1 MKAPAPFIIF
11 ILFIVANSCTRSAA
25 DSDSKKNLESTQQ
38 PAPVMVTTAQA
49 VTKTFYHELLCNGTL
64 EAASNARMGFE
75 VGGTIA
81 EVLVKSG
88 ELVQKGQ
95 LLAKLN
101 NLQQQMAVER
111 ARNNLMLAKVEMAD
125 ILLGYSS
132 TRDTVNIPP
141 QVMQTVR
148 IKSGYID
155 AELALREAE
164 FQLSKTLIT
173 APIAGRIVNLQAKPN
188 NPTSNYEYCCQI
200 IDEQS
205 FQVVFTVLETEL
217 QFAAPETE
225 VVVFP
230 FSNPKEHCN
239 GRITEVNRIID
250 KNGMVK
256 VVARLS
262 KPSSCFIAGMNVRVL
277 VRKPMVNQLVIP
289 TEGLTQRQNRD
300 VVFVMHD
307 TLAHWQ
313 YVDVGPRNSTEAVI
327 LSGIKSGDK
336 VIISGNATIGH
347 EAWVREIQ

>member
-1 MKAPAPFIIF
+1 MNSKA
-11 ILFIVANSCTRSAA
+11 ILLFFPLFSILHSCTQGVA
-25 DSDSKKNLESTQQ
+25 DSASTLHSTNTQQ
-38 PAPVMVTTAQA
+38 PSPVMVTTGQA

-64 EAASNARMGFE
+64 EASSNARVGFE
-75 VGGTIA
+75 VQGTIA
-81 EVLVKSG
+81 EVLVKCG

-101 NLQQQMAVER
+101 NQQQQIAVER
-111 ARNNLMLAKVEMAD
+111 ARNNLMLAKVEMTD
-125 ILLGYSS
+125 IILGYSS
-132 TRDTVNIPP
+132 SGDTANIPP
-141 QVMQTVR
+141 QVMQTAR
-148 IKSGYID
+148 IKSGYLEAD
-155 AELALREAE
+155 LSLREAE
-164 FQLSKTLIT
+164 LELNKTLIT
-173 APIAGRIVNLQAKPN
+173 APISGRIVDLQAKSN

-205 FQVVFTVLETEL
+205 LQVIFTVLETEL
-217 QFAAPETE
+217 QFATQETE
-225 VVVFP
+225 VEVFP
-230 FSNPKEHCN
+230 FSNPKERCN

-256 VVARLS
+256 IIARLS
-262 KPSSCFIAGMNVRVL
+262 KPSCDFIAGMNVRIL

-307 TLAHWQ
+307 TLAYWQ

-327 LSGIKSGDK
+327 LSGIKSGDR

-347 EAWVREIQ
+347 EAWVKETN